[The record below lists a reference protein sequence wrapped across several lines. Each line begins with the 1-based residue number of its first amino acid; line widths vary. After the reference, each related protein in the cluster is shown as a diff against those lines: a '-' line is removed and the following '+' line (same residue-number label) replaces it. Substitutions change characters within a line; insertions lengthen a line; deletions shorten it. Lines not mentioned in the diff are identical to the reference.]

1 MKKGKQVFKRVKLVL
16 TDVDGCMTDGKVYV
30 GRDVEWLAF
39 DIQDGIGHRLA
50 EHAGISVGWL
60 SGRHS
65 TATAARG
72 KKLRVSPVYLGVLD
86 KLKKA
91 EAYGRHQ
98 GIALSEMAYLGDD
111 LIDLP
116 LMEKVGWAV
125 AVQNARPEVKR
136 AAHYVTKARGGAGA
150 FREMVEV
157 LIRAQ
162 GLWEQTLR
170 KFRRMNSAPSGA
182 LRLD

>member
-1 MKKGKQVFKRVKLVL
+1 MKREKPNFKQLKLVF
-16 TDVDGCMTDGKVYV
+16 TDVDGCLTNGKVYV
-30 GRDVEWLAF
+30 GRNIEWLAF

-50 EHAGISVGWL
+50 ECAGISVGWL

-65 TATAARG
+65 TAAAERG
-72 KKLRVSPVYLGVLD
+72 KKLRVAPVYLGVLD

-91 EAYGRHQ
+91 ETHGRRR

-125 AVQNARPEVKR
+125 AVRNARPEVKK

-150 FREMVEV
+150 FREMMEV

-162 GLWEQTLR
+162 GLWDRTAR
-170 KFRRMNSAPSGA
+170 KFHRMNSAPPGA